1 MRQAITSAARFLAA
15 LLGSA
20 LLAGGCTSMSVYA
33 PEHLRNEPD
42 ETVTVL
48 LADGRSI
55 RFYPGN
61 YALRDSAGGV
71 LTGKG
76 ELLTGKVDNS
86 WTRWE
91 GTIPIS
97 EVKSVSTTEF
107 NIFGIVGLTAAGLV
121 LLGGVILY
129 MVVGVHQGKT

>member
-1 MRQAITSAARFLAA
+1 
-15 LLGSA
+15 
-20 LLAGGCTSMSVYA
+20 MSVYA

-55 RFYPGN
+55 RFYGGD
-61 YALRDSAGGV
+61 YAIADSAGGV

-86 WTRWE
+86 WTKWE
-91 GTIPIS
+91 GTIPLS
-97 EVKSVSTTEF
+97 EVRSVSTTQLNF
-107 NIFGIVGLTAAGLV
+107 LGIVGVTGVGLV
-121 LLGGVILY
+121 L
-129 MVVGVHQGKT
+129 VGAALLIWLAGSWHGFKT